1 MGFLGLFQKP
11 APDLLRLPS
20 GSFTVDRHGT
30 VLTTTLPSHFP
41 PEIVRGLAEIVLSAF
56 RGANE
61 AQLPL
66 SEMVVHYPSLKITAR
81 SMRGGALIFLAPK
94 APSSQMISAPSSSV
108 YA

>member
-11 APDLLRLPS
+11 APSLLRLPA
-20 GSFTVDRHGT
+20 GSFTVDRHGA

-41 PEIVRGLAEIVLSAF
+41 PDLVRGMAEIVLSAF
-56 RGANE
+56 RGATE

-66 SEMVVHYPSLKITAR
+66 SEIVVHYPSLKITAR

-94 APSSQMISAPSSSV
+94 APYAPVMSSPSSTV